1 MNIIYIYICT
11 PIKDN
16 QNTCC
21 IILCGTIYIYMRVN
35 TYQKTR
41 AKLQEQNPL
50 EQTNKKVGCQALITT
65 WHHVKSVWTWD
76 IPEYVYIYINY
87 TYIYIYYILFYFY
100 FILYYTILY
109 YIISYHIISYNIYY
123 IYIYYYYIYM
133 QISMEKS
140 WATIGF
146 WGYLI
151 SRGDLGPR
159 LFLCPRR
166 VPRIRLKWDP
176 QNRCLS
182 LQHFWKDVKK
192 PKYCRALDSYILES
206 HATLWRYLK
215 SQ

>member
-1 MNIIYIYICT
+1 MNIIYIYAHQSKI
-11 PIKDN
+11 IK
-16 QNTCC
+16 THVVSFCVE
-21 IILCGTIYIYMRVN
+21 LYIYMRVN

-76 IPEYVYIYINY
+76 IPEYVYIYKL
-87 TYIYIYYILFYFY
+87 YIYILYIYC
-100 FILYYTILY
+100 FIFILY
-109 YIISYHIISYNIYY
+109 YIILYYIILYHIISYNIYY
-123 IYIYYYYIYM
+123 IYIYIIIIYIYM